1 MAEERNMF
9 LAREKPELDIAYT
22 RMQLREML
30 ENARK
35 SGNVFLIYILGM
47 AVEELRNIERGTP
60 TDF

>member
-1 MAEERNMF
+1 MF